1 MFEITSDQV
10 DVDALRRGLMDGGC
24 GGYTSFEG
32 WVRNHHQGRAVSGLH
47 YEAYADLAMAEGRKI
62 IAEAGE
68 RFGPVRLACVHR
80 VGDLAVGELAVWVG
94 AAAPH
99 RDEAFKAC
107 RYVIDELKQRLP
119 IWKKE
124 HYIEGESA
132 WVDCE
137 RCRAAGHGKHDHE
150 HDHDHAHS
158 VAGETEGRPA

>member
-1 MFEITSDQV
+1 MFEISKAPIEIDS
-10 DVDALRRGLMDGGC
+10 LRRGLMDSSC
-24 GGYTSFEG
+24 GGYTAFEG
-32 WVRNHHQGRAVSGLH
+32 WVRDHHQGRAVSGLH
-47 YEAYADLAMAEGRKI
+47 YEAYAELAKEEGLRI
-62 IAEAGE
+62 LAEAEE

-80 VGDLAVGELAVWVG
+80 IGELSVGELAVWVG

-124 HYIEGESA
+124 HYIEGESV

-150 HDHDHAHS
+150 HAPGQQS
-158 VAGETEGRPA
+158 KEEVAS

>member
-1 MFEITSDQV
+1 MFEISNERI
-10 DVDALRRGLMDGGC
+10 DVEALRRGLMDSGC
-24 GGYTSFEG
+24 GGYTAFEG

-47 YEAYADLAMAEGRKI
+47 YEAYHDLAKAEGLKI
-62 IAEAGE
+62 LAEAGE
-68 RFGPVRLACVHR
+68 RFGPVRVACVHR
-80 VGDLAVGELAVWVG
+80 VGELAVGDLAVWVG

-137 RCRAAGHGKHDHE
+137 RCRAAGHGKHDH
-150 HDHDHAHS
+150 DHDHAPARPPHEE
-158 VAGETEGRPA
+158 VAP